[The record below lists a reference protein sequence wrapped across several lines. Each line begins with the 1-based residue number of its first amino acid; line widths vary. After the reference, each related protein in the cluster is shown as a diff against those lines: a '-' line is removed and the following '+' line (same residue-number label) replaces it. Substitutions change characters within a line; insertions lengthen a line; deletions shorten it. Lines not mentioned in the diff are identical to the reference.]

1 MSQDFRESYRGCDN
15 VVKRGEKSR
24 RIFKSKGQM
33 GGTSRVQLFTSTQDL

>member
-24 RIFKSKGQM
+24 RKGQM
-33 GGTSRVQLFTSTQDL
+33 GGTSRLQLFTSTQDL